1 MMKGESDAQ
10 SNLQRGRYH
19 QGWPGPGKEIGPP
32 GFGLGGVQENGQR
45 GKLSRFQEVWE
56 THEADKSA
64 EAVPEIALPTDV
76 ETRLEK
82 ALTALRDEFT
92 SVLGGIVREL
102 QEEHLRQ
109 TDLARRDHMNQESV
123 LLNKVEAMTGE
134 LEFMRNRVKELE
146 EEAEEVTAAEAP
158 SDAPAEPSAP
168 AKAPV
173 AAAKAAPKSPNR
185 PVKNSQ
191 VKKTSRPAPPKP
203 KPTQQQARAQA

>member
-1 MMKGESDAQ
+1 MRKAIFSEEDIIKAGQALEKK
-10 SNLQRGRYH
+10 LGRPVSA
-19 QGWPGPGKEIGPP
+19 WEVFKEM
-32 GFGLGGVQENGQR
+32 GQR

-56 THEADKSA
+56 AHAADKSA
-64 EAVPEIALPTDV
+64 EAVQVTVLPTDV
-76 ETRLEK
+76 ETRLET
-82 ALTALRDEFT
+82 ALTAFRDEFT

-109 TDLARRDHMNQESV
+109 TDLARRDHMNQEPV
-123 LLNKVEAMTGE
+123 LLNKVEAMSGE

-146 EEAEEVTAAEAP
+146 KEAEEVTAAEAP